1 MKVGPSSF
9 SAVSAY
15 SQLQPTKQQQA
26 SEREATGVVRRN
38 TAVPSNVGESSYR
51 SLGSSNLSHHGAAA
65 YAAEQ
70 QSADR
75 QKVTTGELAGV
86 DVFA

>member
-15 SQLQPTKQQQA
+15 SQLQPTKNQQRD
-26 SEREATGVVRRN
+26 EREPTGVVRKN
-38 TAVPSNVGESSYR
+38 TAVPAHASETSYR
-51 SLGSSNLSHHGAAA
+51 SLGSNNLSYHGAAA

-86 DVFA
+86 DVYA